1 VSLVLFNRR
10 PSNNHET
17 KVTAVIKVNPEGQT
31 ESQLTTVGGWNFA
44 QLHFSQTFNKCGTI
58 NNPFTDRGFGQRT
71 YLGVDY
77 GIERFGKF
85 QFYLVPQ
92 IQLP

>member
-1 VSLVLFNRR
+1 MKILLFN
-10 PSNNHET
+10 SQ
-17 KVTAVIKVNPEGQT
+17 KVSFLLFIFLIGIISCQEIPDA
-31 ESQLTTVGGWNFA
+31 SQFSGNKTST
-44 QLHFSQTFNKCGTI
+44 QLHFKQTFNKCGTI
-58 NNPFTDRGFGQRT
+58 NDPFTDRGFGQRT

-92 IQLP
+92 IQVL